1 MLELTIY
8 GLGGLAAML
17 VVAFY
22 FACGDDFAP
31 AREKSSLGPRKN
43 AYFHDCRMIE
53 TGTGNL
59 QFHRTVGKQKESTP
73 AYLRT
78 TSPVETA
85 PADIYS
91 ETFQSDRG
99 QGAVFHG

>member
-22 FACGDDFAP
+22 FACADDFTP
-31 AREKSSLGPRKN
+31 DREKSSLGPRKN
-43 AYFHDCRMIE
+43 AYSNDSQMIE

-59 QFHRTVGKQKESTP
+59 QFHRTVGKQKESTF
-73 AYLRT
+73 ARLRPM
-78 TSPVETA
+78 SPVETA